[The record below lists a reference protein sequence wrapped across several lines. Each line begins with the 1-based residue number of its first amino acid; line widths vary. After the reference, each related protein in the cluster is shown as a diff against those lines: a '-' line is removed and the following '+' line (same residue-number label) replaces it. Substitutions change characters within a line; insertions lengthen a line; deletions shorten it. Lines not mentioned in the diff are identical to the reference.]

1 MSFAA
6 SLESPKILSR
16 LAILI
21 TSILLVI
28 AGTSCGSGNAGFG
41 THPLTGN
48 TNVTVLLS
56 STANDQLSQFDLV
69 LQTLTL
75 TGQSG
80 KTVNLIT
87 ADQPSETIHVNGGI
101 EPVVTLSIPQD
112 IYTSATATVGNAQFT
127 CVTVTPP
134 SSATGAGLDISTYAY
149 GYVPDSMVTVNIP
162 TQITVTGE
170 SMALKLD
177 LQVLQSATYSSCYPS
192 GSFAITPTFNLTAL
206 TSSANPTNSDN
217 GKATQIDG
225 QVASIGTS
233 GSTFT
238 VAVDETGGT
247 NTRTISISAN
257 SNTEYQGITNFSGLQ
272 VGTFVDLDGAVQA
285 DGSLLASRIA
295 AYDTAALNVMAGPIL
310 FTSNTTTDFYSY
322 PRQQQGQDYTA
333 QPFGLGVYSFANTT
347 LFQIS
352 GQMSNLN
359 NLPFVPSFTGANM
372 VPGQN
377 VAVYSGPIT
386 AFNGGQ
392 TTTATTIT
400 LMPQTID
407 GGILSSATSGSF
419 TVYTVGLAPDDLFP
433 TLAVQP
439 GQTTLLTSPN
449 LVNVYV
455 DANTQKVNTTALSAG
470 NVLRFYGLVFN
481 DNGTLRMDCAQ
492 ISDGVPFSAPANAK
506 NRLQFGKT
514 RVMFLQSPGSTQRVT
529 TSIITAQ

>member
-6 SLESPKILSR
+6 SSNPGKAPTR
-16 LAILI
+16 LIILI
-21 TSILLVI
+21 TSTLLVI
-28 AGTSCGSGNAGFG
+28 AGTSCGSGNASFG

-69 LQTLTL
+69 LQTLAL

-80 KTVNLIT
+80 KTINLIT
-87 ADQPSETIHVNGGI
+87 ADQPSEIIHVNGGI
-101 EPVVTLSIPQD
+101 EPMVTLSIPQD

-134 SSATGAGLDISTYAY
+134 SSPTGGGLDISTYDY
-149 GYVPDSMVTVNIP
+149 GYVPSSMVTVNSP
-162 TQITVTGE
+162 TQITVTGD

-177 LQVLQSATYSSCYPS
+177 LQVLESATYSSCYPS

-206 TSSANPTNSDN
+206 ASSVNPTNSDN
-217 GKATQIDG
+217 GKAMQVDG
-225 QVASIGTS
+225 QVATISTS

-238 VAVDETGGT
+238 IAVDETGGT
-247 NTRTISISAN
+247 NIRTISISAN

-272 VGTFVDLDGAVQA
+272 VGTFLDLDGAVQA

-295 AYDTAALNVMAGPIL
+295 AYDTAALNAMTGPLL

-359 NLPFVPSFTGANM
+359 SLPFVPNFTGTNM

-386 AFNGGQ
+386 AFSGGE

-407 GGILSSATSGSF
+407 GGILSSTTSGSF
-419 TVYTVGLAPDDLFP
+419 TVFTVDLAPDDLFA

-439 GQTTLLTSPN
+439 GQTSLLTNPN
-449 LVNVYV
+449 IVNVYV
-455 DANTQKVNTTALSAG
+455 DANTQKTNTTALSAG

-492 ISDGVPFSAPANAK
+492 ISDGVPFSAPANA
-506 NRLQFGKT
+506 NRQLQSGKT
-514 RVMFLQSPGSTQRVT
+514 RATLLQVPKAIQRVT
-529 TSIITAQ
+529 TSVTTVQ

>member
-1 MSFAA
+1 MSFAP
-6 SLESPKILSR
+6 SSESGKAFTR
-16 LAILI
+16 LVILI
-21 TSILLVI
+21 AVTLVVI
-28 AGTSCGSGNAGFG
+28 AGTSCGSSNAGFG

-101 EPVVTLSIPQD
+101 EPMLTLSIPQD
-112 IYTSATATVGNAQFT
+112 IYVSASATVGSAEFT
-127 CVTVTPP
+127 CVTLTPP
-134 SSATGAGLDISTYAY
+134 SSPGGGGLDESTYAY
-149 GYVPDSMVTVNIP
+149 GYTPDSMVTVNIP
-162 TQITVTGE
+162 TEITVTGD

-177 LQVLQSATYSSCYPS
+177 LQVLESASYSSCYPS

-206 TSSANPTNSDN
+206 TPSANPTNSNN
-217 GKATQIDG
+217 GKALQIDG

-238 VAVDETGGT
+238 IAVDETGRT

-257 SNTEYQGITNFSGLQ
+257 SNTEYQGIANFSGLQ

-295 AYDTAALNVMAGPIL
+295 AYDTAALNVMTGPVL
-310 FTSNTTTDFYSY
+310 FTSNTTTAFYSF

-333 QPFGLGVYSFANTT
+333 QPFGLGIYSYANTT

-359 NLPFVPSFTGANM
+359 SLPFVPTFNGPNM

-377 VAVYSGPIT
+377 VAIYSGPIT
-386 AFNGGQ
+386 AFSGGQ

-400 LMPQTID
+400 LMPQMID

-492 ISDGVPFSAPANAK
+492 ISDGVPFSAPANA
-506 NRLQFGKT
+506 NSRLQAAQAQVALRSGGGALPP
-514 RVMFLQSPGSTQRVT
+514 VLT
-529 TSIITAQ
+529 TLMRK